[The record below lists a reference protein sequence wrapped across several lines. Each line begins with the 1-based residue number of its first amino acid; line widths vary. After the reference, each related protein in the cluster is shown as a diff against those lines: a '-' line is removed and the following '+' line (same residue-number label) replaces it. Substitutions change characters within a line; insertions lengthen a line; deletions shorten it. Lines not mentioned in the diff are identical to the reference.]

1 MNNKLSN
8 IILTHNNRLV
18 NDSFNLHNFN
28 VHHESYYDNNN
39 LIDDFNYEN
48 HFQPLFYKNFS
59 LDIVTE
65 SVFNYPQP
73 YFSEKIFKSISTK
86 ILFIYVGPA
95 HSLKFLKNIGFKT
108 FSSYINEDYDLIKN
122 PSSRMAAIE
131 IEIEKYVNKST
142 DEIQN
147 ILKDASPILEHNFF
161 VLKNL
166 YNNELEKVIEQL
178 ESQHV

>member
-8 IILTHNNRLV
+8 IILTHNNSLV
-18 NDSFNLHNFN
+18 NDSLNLHNFN
-28 VHHESYYDNNN
+28 VHRESYYNNKN
-39 LIDDFNYEN
+39 LINDFNFEN
-48 HFQPLFYKNFS
+48 LFQPLFYKNFS

-65 SVFNYPQP
+65 SVFDYPHP
-73 YFSEKIFKSISTK
+73 YVSEKIFKSISTK

-108 FSSYINEDYDLIKN
+108 FSSYINEDYDLIEN
-122 PSSRMAAIE
+122 PSLRMTAIE

-142 DEIQN
+142 NEIQN

-166 YNNELEKVIEQL
+166 YNNELEKVIKQL